1 MSSHRVLVGEDELA
15 TIKAPALVVAGEDDT
30 IAGAVEPLVDAIPG
44 AEGVVLPGRDHMKA
58 VGDKTYKLSVLDFL
72 DRRP

>member
-1 MSSHRVLVGEDELA
+1 VTVEDLGK
-15 TIKAPALVVAGEDDT
+15 INAPTLVVAGEDDE
-30 IAGAVEPLVDAIPG
+30 IAGSVSTLVDAIPG